1 MSNERE
7 RRKKTKQK
15 QNRKKK
21 LLFITGDFQTL
32 GLRHFTTV
40 IFIKM
45 SNQKNT
51 FVKDETV
58 MFNVY
63 FLL

>member
-1 MSNERE
+1 MKEKE
-7 RRKKTKQK
+7 EKK
-15 QNRKKK
+15 QNKNKTEKKK